1 LRGKFI
7 SIEKT
12 KNVQRST
19 HNDMTEMLSQRVH
32 ALAESETLKMARM
45 GRELRALGHDVISLS
60 LGEPDFDT
68 PDHIKVAAYQA
79 LQDGYTKYTPV
90 AGLPE
95 LTKAISEKF
104 KRDNHLDYRPDQIVV
119 SNGAKQ
125 TVYNLCQALLNPGD
139 EVVVFAPYWVS
150 YWEIVK
156 MSDGIPVPVYA
167 GVDRD
172 FKPSPEELD
181 AAITERTKFVL
192 FSSPCNPTGTVFTR
206 EELQAYAD
214 VIAKHPNVLI
224 VSDEIYE
231 YINFTHE
238 HVSIGSFPNVKDRT
252 ITINGFAKGFSMTGW
267 RLGYMGAPKYVADAC
282 SKIQGQVTSG
292 ASSFGQKA
300 GAVALMSSLAPT
312 EAMREA
318 FRERRDIV
326 LSLLEEVPGIRTNQ
340 PDGAFYVFPDVTY
353 YFGKSDGRT
362 TIHNADD
369 FCDYIMSEAYVGLVS
384 GSAFG
389 DPNCFRLSYAASEDQ
404 LREAV
409 RRMKSVLSRLK

>member
-1 LRGKFI
+1 MQAL
-7 SIEKT
+7 
-12 KNVQRST
+12 
-19 HNDMTEMLSQRVH
+19 LSERVKS
-32 ALAESETLKMARM
+32 LAESETLKMARM
-45 GRELRALGHDVISLS
+45 ARELRAQGFDVISLS

-68 PDHIKVAAYQA
+68 PDHIKEAATQA
-79 LQDGYTKYTPV
+79 LKDGYTKYTPV

-95 LTKAISEKF
+95 LVKAISEKL
-104 KRDNHLDYRPDQIVV
+104 KRDNDLDYRPDQIVV

-125 TVYNLCQALLNPGD
+125 TVYNICQALLNPGD
-139 EVVVFAPYWVS
+139 EVVVFSPYWVS
-150 YWEIVK
+150 YVEIIK
-156 MSDGIPVPVYA
+156 LSGGIPVEVYA
-167 GVDRD
+167 GVERD
-172 FKPSPEELD
+172 FKPSPEQLA
-181 AAITERTKFVL
+181 AAITPKTKFVL

-206 EELQAYAD
+206 EELKAYAD
-214 VIAKHPNVLI
+214 VVAQHENVLI

-267 RLGYMGAPKYVADAC
+267 RLGYMGAPKTIADAC

-300 GAVALMSSLAPT
+300 GAVALMSDLGPT

-326 LSLLEEVPGIRTNQ
+326 LSLLEEIPGIKTNH
-340 PDGAFYVFPDVTY
+340 PDGAFYIFPDISAF
-353 YFGKSDGRT
+353 FGKTDGNV

-369 FCDYIMSEAYVGLVS
+369 FCDYIMNTVYVALVS
-384 GSAFG
+384 GGAFG
-389 DPNCFRLSYAASEDQ
+389 DPNCFRLSYAASEAQ

-409 RRMKSVLSRLK
+409 RRMKEALGRLK

>member
-1 LRGKFI
+1 M
-7 SIEKT
+7 S
-12 KNVQRST
+12 
-19 HNDMTEMLSQRVH
+19 EMLSQRVL

-45 GRELRALGHDVISLS
+45 ARELKALGHDVISLS

-68 PDHIKVAAYQA
+68 PDHIKDAAYQA
-79 LQDGYTKYTPV
+79 LKDGYTKYTPV

-104 KRDNHLDYRPDQIVV
+104 KRENHLDYRPEQIVV

-125 TVYNLCQALLNPGD
+125 TVYNLCQALLNDGD
-139 EVVVFAPYWVS
+139 EVVVFSPYWVS

-156 MSDGIPVPVYA
+156 LSGGVPVPVYA
-167 GVDRD
+167 GVERD
-172 FKPSPEELD
+172 FKPSPEQLA
-181 AAITERTKFVL
+181 AAITPKTKFVL

-214 VIAKHPNVLI
+214 VIARHDNVLI

-231 YINFTHE
+231 HINFTHE
-238 HVSIGSFPNVKDRT
+238 HVSIGSFANVKDRT

-300 GAVALMSSLAPT
+300 GAVALTSSLAPT

-326 LSLLEEVPGIRTNQ
+326 LSMLQEIPGIKTNL
-340 PDGAFYVFPDVTY
+340 PDGAFYIFPDVTY
-353 YFGKSDGRT
+353 YFGKSDGHT
-362 TIHNADD
+362 TVQNADD
-369 FCDYIMSEAYVGLVS
+369 FCDYILSNAYVGLVS

-389 DPNCFRLSYAASEDQ
+389 DPNCFRLSYAASEEQ

-409 RRMKSVLSRLK
+409 RRMKDVLGRLK

>member
-1 LRGKFI
+1 
-7 SIEKT
+7 
-12 KNVQRST
+12 
-19 HNDMTEMLSQRVH
+19 MLSQRVLG
-32 ALAESETLKMARM
+32 LAESETLKMARM
-45 GRELRALGHDVISLS
+45 ARELKALGHDVISLS

-68 PDHIKVAAYQA
+68 PDHIKDAAYQA
-79 LQDGYTKYTPV
+79 LKDGYTKYTPV

-95 LTKAISEKF
+95 LTKSISEKF
-104 KRDNHLDYRPDQIVV
+104 KRENNLDYRPEQIVV

-125 TVYNLCQALLNPGD
+125 TVYNLCQALLNDGD
-139 EVVVFAPYWVS
+139 EVVVFSPYWVS

-156 MSDGIPVPVYA
+156 LSGGVPVPVYA
-167 GVDRD
+167 GVERD
-172 FKPSPEELD
+172 FKPSPEQLE
-181 AAITERTKFVL
+181 AAITPKTKFVL
-192 FSSPCNPTGTVFTR
+192 FSSPCNPTGTVFAR

-214 VIAKHPNVLI
+214 VIARHDNVLI

-231 YINFTHE
+231 HINFTHE
-238 HVSIGSFPNVKDRT
+238 HVSIGSFANVKDRT

-267 RLGYMGAPKYVADAC
+267 RLGYMGAPKYIADAC

-300 GAVALMSSLAPT
+300 GAVALTSSLAAT

-326 LSLLEEVPGIRTNQ
+326 LSMLEEIPGIKTNL

-353 YFGKSDGRT
+353 YFGKSDGHT

-369 FCDYIMSEAYVGLVS
+369 FCDYIMSNAYVGLVS

-389 DPNCFRLSYAASEDQ
+389 DPNCFRLSYAASEEQ

-409 RRMKSVLSRLK
+409 RRMKDVLGRLK

>member
-1 LRGKFI
+1 M
-7 SIEKT
+7 T
-12 KNVQRST
+12 ST
-19 HNDMTEMLSQRVH
+19 QTVLSQRV
-32 ALAESETLKMARM
+32 LNLSESETLKMARM
-45 GRELRALGHDVISLS
+45 AREMRALGHDVISLS

-68 PDHIKVAAYQA
+68 PDHIKEAAYQA
-79 LQDGYTKYTPV
+79 LQEGYTKYTPV
-90 AGLPE
+90 PGLPE
-95 LTKAISEKF
+95 LTKAICEKF
-104 KRDNHLDYRPDQIVV
+104 KRDNQLDFKPEQIVV

-125 TVYNLCQALLNPGD
+125 SLYNLCQALLDPGD

-156 MSDGIPVPVYA
+156 LSGGIPVPVFA

-172 FKPSPEELD
+172 FKPSPEQLE

-192 FSSPCNPTGTVFTR
+192 FSSPCNPTGTVFDRT
-206 EELQAYAD
+206 ELAAYTA
-214 VIAKHPNVLI
+214 VLARHDHVFV

-238 HVSIGSFPNVKDRT
+238 HVSIGSFPEIKDRT
-252 ITINGFAKGFSMTGW
+252 ITINGFAKGFAMTGW
-267 RLGYMGAPKYVADAC
+267 RLGYLGAPKFIADAC

-300 GAVALMSSLAPT
+300 GAVALMSDLGPT

-326 LSLLEEVPGIRTNQ
+326 LSLLEEIPGIKANH
-340 PDGAFYVFPDVTY
+340 PEGAFYVFPDVRA
-353 YFGKSDGRT
+353 YFGKTDGQQV
-362 TIHNADD
+362 IKNADD
-369 FCDYIMSEAYVGLVS
+369 FCDYIMSSAYVGLVS

-389 DPNCFRLSYAASEDQ
+389 DPNCFRLSYAASEEQ
-404 LREAV
+404 LREAI
-409 RRMKSVLSRLK
+409 RRIKEALGRLK

>member
-1 LRGKFI
+1 M
-7 SIEKT
+7 T
-12 KNVQRST
+12 ST
-19 HNDMTEMLSQRVH
+19 TPTILSERVNN
-32 ALAESETLKMARM
+32 LAESETLKMARM
-45 GRELRALGHDVISLS
+45 ARELRALGHDVISLS

-68 PDHIKVAAYQA
+68 PDHIKEAAWQA
-79 LQDGYTKYTPV
+79 LKDGYTKYTPV

-104 KRDNHLDYRPDQIVV
+104 KRDNHLDYRPEQIVV

-125 TVYNLCQALLNPGD
+125 TVYNLCQSLLDPGD

-156 MSDGIPVPVYA
+156 LSGGVPVPVYA
-167 GVDRD
+167 GVEKD
-172 FKPSPEELD
+172 FKPSPQQLAD
-181 AAITERTKFVL
+181 AITERTKFVL

-214 VIAKHPNVLI
+214 VIAPHEHVLI

-252 ITINGFAKGFSMTGW
+252 ITINGFAKGFAMTGW
-267 RLGYMGAPKYVADAC
+267 RLGYMGAPKYIADAC
-282 SKIQGQVTSG
+282 SKIQGQVSSG

-300 GAVALMSSLAPT
+300 GAVALTSDLGPT
-312 EAMREA
+312 EFMREA

-326 LSLLEEVPGIRTNQ
+326 LSMLEEIPGIKTNH
-340 PDGAFYVFPDVTY
+340 PDGAFYIFPDVTS
-353 YFGKSDGRT
+353 YFGKSDGHT

-369 FCDYIMSEAYVGLVS
+369 FCDYIMTNAYVGLVS

-389 DPNCFRLSYAASEDQ
+389 DPNCFRLSYAASEEQ
-404 LREAV
+404 LREAI
-409 RRMKSVLSRLK
+409 RRMKDVLGRLKG